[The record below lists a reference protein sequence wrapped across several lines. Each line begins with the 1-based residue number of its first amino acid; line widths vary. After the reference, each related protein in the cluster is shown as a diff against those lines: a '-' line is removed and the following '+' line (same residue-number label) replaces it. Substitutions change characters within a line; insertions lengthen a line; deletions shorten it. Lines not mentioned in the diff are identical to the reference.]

1 MAEENK
7 TGAEQAVRALHD
19 FLRDYIRGNR
29 QWWMH
34 DFATEFQRGEAYGLT
49 GLALIPE
56 VRTALDTLS
65 EQLGVDPLGPLGPTL
80 EGWHE
85 HFKPGE
91 NQ

>member
-19 FLRDYIRGNR
+19 FLGNYIFGRR
-29 QWWMH
+29 HLWMH
-34 DFATEFQRGEAYGLT
+34 DFATEFEQGEAYGLT

-65 EQLGVDPLGPLGPTL
+65 EQLGVEPLGPEL
-80 EGWHE
+80 EQWHE
-85 HFKPGE
+85 SFKPGE